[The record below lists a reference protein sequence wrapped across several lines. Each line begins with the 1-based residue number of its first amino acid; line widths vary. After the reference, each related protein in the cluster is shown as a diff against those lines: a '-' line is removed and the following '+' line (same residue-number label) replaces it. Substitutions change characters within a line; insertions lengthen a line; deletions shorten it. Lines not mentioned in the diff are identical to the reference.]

1 MFEPTGL
8 CGCKDYGVPAGVLHS
23 FQFWSCG
30 CQSCC
35 EAWCGDLRRGDLIR
49 ARSACGRHFSN
60 LSHFE
65 SLILYFQLLPGPQ
78 STGLPFSGWTIDC
91 SVLIGELMGLVDSF
105 WSAACFKLSAHA
117 RLFSSSN
124 LGSIITKAVY
134 SLS

>member
-49 ARSACGRHFSN
+49 AD
-60 LSHFE
+60 
-65 SLILYFQLLPGPQ
+65 
-78 STGLPFSGWTIDC
+78 PFPI
-91 SVLIGELMGLVDSF
+91 
-105 WSAACFKLSAHA
+105 
-117 RLFSSSN
+117 
-124 LGSIITKAVY
+124 
-134 SLS
+134 